1 MVMNTEINFKNET
14 AKPVTISPINSS
26 VGRWS
31 RFTLKPGEEF
41 RRVSDSNGGSGNYD
55 IEFRVEVNPK
65 GQRNDVLIGR
75 FRADNPWIRPYY
87 IQSLDE
93 SVWYGE
99 TRDQN
104 DPIIRNKQSF
114 YTQYFKSDSRIETDR
129 GDKGIFGKA
138 DKDKMKL
145 FNDIESSGEDIELVE
160 KYYTATA
167 NSAFD
172 QELPFAK
179 VVNLGDGRGTKAW
192 NFVVDTF

>member
-1 MVMNTEINFKNET
+1 MAMNTEINFKNQT
-14 AKPVTISPINSS
+14 AKPITVRPIKSS

-31 RFTLKPGEEF
+31 SFTLQPGEEF
-41 RRVSDSNGGSGNYD
+41 RRVSDSHGGSGNYD
-55 IEFRVEVNPK
+55 VEFSVEVNPK
-65 GQRNDVLIGR
+65 GRKNDVLIGK

-93 SVWYGE
+93 KIWYGE

-104 DPIIRNKQSF
+104 DPIIRNGQSF
-114 YTQYFKSDSRIETDR
+114 YTQYFKSDDRVQTDR

-138 DKDKMKL
+138 DKGNMTL
-145 FNDIESSGEDIELVE
+145 FNDIESGGEDIELVD
-160 KYYTATA
+160 KYYTAEA

-172 QELPFAK
+172 RDLPFAR
-179 VVNLGDGRGTKAW
+179 VENLGDGRGAKAW